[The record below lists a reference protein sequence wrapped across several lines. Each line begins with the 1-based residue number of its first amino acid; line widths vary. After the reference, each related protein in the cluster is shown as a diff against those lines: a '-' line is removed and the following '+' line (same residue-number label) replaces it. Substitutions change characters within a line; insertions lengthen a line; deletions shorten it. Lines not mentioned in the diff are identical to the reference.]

1 MSFFRLEFEFFFKSV
16 LKNKAWLTPHQCSVV
31 YSYGWC
37 LLVCPSSLCI
47 PENFALISVF
57 KPLRICLR
65 RVSVACLRNSSPTKG
80 LLEAGTWLEP
90 ALDPFFLGDRIFFLL
105 ASSLKSLSATSWR
118 CFVDCASCCI
128 RVWQLRQ
135 LKMILLSHF
144 KWWYVVR
151 DPGKA
156 TPCGVQVSLE
166 F

>member
-1 MSFFRLEFEFFFKSV
+1 MDLPILSFLSGGIE
-16 LKNKAWLTPHQCSVV
+16 LKRSSSFGTLSFGCTSTELSTPT
-31 YSYGWC
+31 
-37 LLVCPSSLCI
+37 
-47 PENFALISVF
+47 ENFALISVF

-90 ALDPFFLGDRIFFLL
+90 ALDPFFFGDRIFFLL